1 MSKRP
6 PRPSAGLVAALL
18 IALASVALWPLQAV
32 GQPSAQ
38 PQAAQPAPF
47 SSARVAVYF
56 SPNGGAQAAIVR
68 EVDAARLW
76 IRVQAYG
83 FTSAAILDALK
94 RAHLRGVKVRLIL
107 DRSNKTGKYSGAT
120 FMQNAGVPVLID
132 AKHPIAHNKIILI
145 DGATLITG
153 SFNFSKAAEEKNA
166 ENLLVLK
173 DCPALMSA
181 YNQNFNA
188 HAAHSQPFLST
199 AAAIAAARG

>member
-1 MSKRP
+1 
-6 PRPSAGLVAALL
+6 VAALL
-18 IALASVALWPLQAV
+18 IVLAPGALWPLQAV
-32 GQPSAQ
+32 AQ
-38 PQAAQPAPF
+38 PAGQLPARAAPF
-47 SSARVAVYF
+47 SSARVALYF
-56 SPNGGAQAAIVR
+56 SPNGGAQAAIIR
-68 EVDAARLW
+68 EIDSARLW

-83 FTSAAILDALK
+83 FTSAPILDALK

-120 FMQNAGVPVLID
+120 FMQNAGVLVLID
-132 AKHPIAHNKIILI
+132 AKHSIAHNKIILI
-145 DGATLITG
+145 DGQTLITG

-173 DCPALMSA
+173 DCPALISA

>member
-1 MSKRP
+1 MRSQA

-18 IALASVALWPLQAV
+18 IALAPVALWPLQAV
-32 GQPSAQ
+32 AQ
-38 PQAAQPAPF
+38 PVAQAAPF
-47 SSARVAVYF
+47 SSAKVALYF

-83 FTSAAILDALK
+83 FTSAPILDALK

-107 DRSNKTGKYSGAT
+107 DRSNRTGKYSGAT

-132 AKHPIAHNKIILI
+132 AKHSIAHNKIILI

-173 DCPALMSA
+173 DCPALMDA
-181 YNQNFNA
+181 YNRNFNA
-188 HAAHSQPFLST
+188 HAAHSLPFS